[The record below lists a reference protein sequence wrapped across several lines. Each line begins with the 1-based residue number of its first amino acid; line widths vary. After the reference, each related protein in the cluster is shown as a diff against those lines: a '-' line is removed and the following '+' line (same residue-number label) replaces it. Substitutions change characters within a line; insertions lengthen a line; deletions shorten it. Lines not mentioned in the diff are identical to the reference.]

1 MSMPYSGSNA
11 ILEPDDFGPIFA
23 EEQWV
28 EPPVLEEPVEDE
40 GEDPVRRYLR
50 EIGSIPL
57 LRSEDEQR
65 LGALMERGRFL
76 SRLGEECAQGGQV
89 PSAMSMV
96 ILLLRKLEQ
105 GAPLIKAADKAGIPD
120 LWQYLSQKELD
131 TEPEFMADLAEKL
144 DYDGDNRNLRQTLLD
159 LMLCLQVIPPQAIK
173 RLEEDG
179 LSYERLPSDEEL
191 RSMFQSKARRL
202 RAHLQRIREEANF
215 AEQRFIESNLRLVVS
230 VARKY
235 LGRGM
240 PLLDLVQEGNTG
252 LMRAVQKFDYR
263 RGYKFSTY
271 ATWWIRQA
279 VTRSLADQA
288 RTIRAPVHMVDS
300 INRYFQVTQRLFQE
314 HGRQPNLDEIAAA
327 MSVPRSRVE
336 EICRT
341 LCQIPLSLE
350 KPIGDGDS
358 DELGDFI
365 CTNEGSSPE
374 ETASQSL
381 LKDEVRKVLDCLS
394 PKERRVLEL
403 RFGLVDQR
411 QRTLEEVG
419 REFQLTRERI
429 RQIEIQA
436 LRKLRHPKVHRQ
448 LGGYL
453 R

>member
-1 MSMPYSGSNA
+1 MSMPFSGSNA
-11 ILEPDDFGPIFA
+11 ILEPDDFGHIY
-23 EEQWV
+23 EEQWI
-28 EPPVLEEPVEDE
+28 EPLTIGEVDDE
-40 GEDPVRRYLR
+40 GEDPVRRYLK

-57 LRSEDEQR
+57 LKIEDEQR
-65 LGALMERGRFL
+65 LGAMMEKGRFL
-76 SRLGEECAQGGQV
+76 ARVRVECVHKEQV
-89 PSAMSMV
+89 PSAMSVV
-96 ILLLRKLEQ
+96 IYLLQRIEQ
-105 GAPLIKAADKAGIPD
+105 GVLLVRTARAAGIDDPCACLAQKD
-120 LWQYLSQKELD
+120 LDIAQEML
-131 TEPEFMADLAEKL
+131 ADLAEKL
-144 DYDGDNRNLRQTLLD
+144 GYGDETKSLNQTLVE
-159 LMLCLQVIPPQAIK
+159 LMLCWQVIPPQALK
-173 RLEEDG
+173 CLEDVG
-179 LSYERLPSDEEL
+179 LSYESLPSEEEL
-191 RSMFQSKARRL
+191 RNLLQSKARRL
-202 RAHLQRIREEANF
+202 RAHLQRIREEGNL

-279 VTRSLADQA
+279 VTRALADQA

-314 HGRQPNLDEIAAA
+314 HGRQPKLEEVAAA
-327 MSVPRSRVE
+327 MNVPCSRVE

-341 LCQIPLSLE
+341 LCQTPLSLE
-350 KPIGDGDS
+350 KPVGDGDS

-365 CTNEGSSPE
+365 CTGEGSSPE

-381 LKDEVRKVLDCLS
+381 LKDEVRRVLDCLS

-403 RFGLVDQR
+403 RFGLLDQR
-411 QRTLEEVG
+411 PRTLEEVG

-436 LRKLRHPKVHRQ
+436 LRKLRHPRVHRQ

>member
-1 MSMPYSGSNA
+1 MSMPYPGNNA
-11 ILEPDDFGPIFA
+11 MLEPEEIEPIYA
-23 EEQWV
+23 EQWI
-28 EPPVLEEPVEDE
+28 EPPIVYEESEDE

-76 SRLGEECAQGGQV
+76 ARLADQCSEDGQV
-89 PSAMSMV
+89 QSAMSIVV
-96 ILLLRKLEQ
+96 ILLRKLEE
-105 GAPLIKAADKAGIPD
+105 GAPLAKAADEAGITNLWECLAQKD
-120 LWQYLSQKELD
+120 LETDQEYL
-131 TEPEFMADLAEKL
+131 TDLAGKL
-144 DYDGDNRNLRQTLLD
+144 RFKGEVKNLRQTLLD
-159 LMLCLQVIPPQAIK
+159 LMLCQQIMPPQALK

-179 LSYERLPSDEEL
+179 VSCESLPADDEL
-191 RSMFQSKARRL
+191 RELLQPKARRL

-314 HGRQPNLDEIAAA
+314 HGRQPTLDEVAASMA
-327 MSVPRSRVE
+327 VPRTRVE

-365 CTNEGSSPE
+365 CTGDGSSPE

-403 RFGLVDQR
+403 RFGLIDQR

>member
-1 MSMPYSGSNA
+1 LVRAARDAG
-11 ILEPDDFGPIFA
+11 I
-23 EEQWV
+23 
-28 EPPVLEEPVEDE
+28 
-40 GEDPVRRYLR
+40 EDPCACLVQKDLVVAQEMLADMAGKLGY
-50 EIGSIPL
+50 G
-57 LRSEDEQR
+57 DET
-65 LGALMERGRFL
+65 RGL
-76 SRLGEECAQGGQV
+76 
-89 PSAMSMV
+89 
-96 ILLLRKLEQ
+96 
-105 GAPLIKAADKAGIPD
+105 
-120 LWQYLSQKELD
+120 
-131 TEPEFMADLAEKL
+131 
-144 DYDGDNRNLRQTLLD
+144 NQTLLE
-159 LMLCLQVIPPQAIK
+159 LMLCWQVIPPQVLK
-173 RLEEDG
+173 CLEDDG
-179 LSYERLPSDEEL
+179 FSYESLPSEEEL
-191 RSMFQSKARRL
+191 RKLLQPKARRL
-202 RAHLQRIREEANF
+202 RAHLQRVREEGNI

-279 VTRSLADQA
+279 VTRALADQA

-314 HGRQPNLDEIAAA
+314 HGRQPKMEEIAVA
-327 MSVPRSRVE
+327 MNVPCSRVE

-341 LCQIPLSLE
+341 LCQTPLSLE
-350 KPIGDGDS
+350 KPVGDGDS

-365 CTNEGSSPE
+365 CTGEGSSPE

-381 LKDEVRKVLDCLS
+381 LKDEVRRALDCLS

-403 RFGLVDQR
+403 RFGLLDQR
-411 QRTLEEVG
+411 PRTLEEVG
-419 REFQLTRERI
+419 KEFQLTRERI

-436 LRKLRHPKVHRQ
+436 LRKLRHPRVHRQ